1 LTAGS
6 APTAAVARPPAAEAR
21 RLTGPNLYAAAAGVV
36 LDVAWPADVGGAAVR
51 RAADAWREAF
61 AALATR
67 LDWPAP
73 AFAVRDAPGPRDRL
87 VSHFAAAP
95 VDQLDAAVEAAE
107 LAWRAAGGAPP
118 GSAEVDAL
126 AARAAAG
133 RSPRLAA
140 LLGAAD
146 ARGLVTCW
154 DDEALTLGAGARGRT
169 WPAGALPD
177 ADAVDWDAVGGV
189 PLALVTGS
197 NGKTTTTRIVAAALR
212 AAGHVVG
219 TSSTDGVRVAGAGAD
234 AELEAGDWAG
244 PGGAR
249 LVLRD
254 PRVTAAV
261 LETARGGVLRR
272 GLAVRR
278 ADAACVTNIAA
289 DHFGEYGVRT
299 LDDLADAKLVVARAL
314 EATRGPLVL
323 SADDP
328 TLRGRAAR
336 LAAAPY
342 PVCWTVARADDPA
355 AHELVAAHAAAGG
368 RACRVRDGVVEWH
381 DGGAWHT
388 VAAVADVPL
397 ADGGRA
403 PHNLANAVTAVAL
416 AASLGAPLAAVAAAL
431 RAFGRDAADNPGRLE
446 LVQVGDVAALV
457 DYAHNPAGLTALLDA
472 AGALPAARRLL
483 VLGQAGDRDDE
494 ALADLARAAWA
505 HGSVDRVLLKE
516 VPAMQRGRAPGEV
529 PGVLRRA
536 LTDAGAPPAAVE
548 PAVAP
553 DEGDAVRRALAWARP
568 GDLLVLP
575 LHVERAALVAWLRA
589 LGAAGWRAGAPVP
602 AAPAPA

>member
-1 LTAGS
+1 MTAGP
-6 APTAAVARPPAAEAR
+6 APAAAVARPPAAEAR

-36 LDVAWPADVGGAAVR
+36 LDATWPADVGGAAVR

-61 AALATR
+61 AALAAR

-87 VSHFAAAP
+87 VSHYAAAP

-126 AARAAAG
+126 AARAAAA
-133 RSPRLAA
+133 RRPRLAA

-177 ADAVDWDAVGGV
+177 ADAVDWAAVGGV

-254 PRVTAAV
+254 RRVTAAV

-314 EATRGPLVL
+314 EATGGPLVL

-328 TLRGRAAR
+328 TLRRRAAR

-388 VAAVADVPL
+388 VAAVVDVPL
-397 ADGGRA
+397 ADRGRA
-403 PHNLANAVTAVAL
+403 PHNLANAVTAAAL

-505 HGSVDRVLLKE
+505 HGTVDRVLLKE

-536 LTDAGAPPAAVE
+536 LTDAGAPSAAVE

-553 DEGDAVRRALAWARP
+553 DEGDAVRRALAWARA

-575 LHVERAALVAWLRA
+575 LHVERAALVGWLRA

-602 AAPAPA
+602 VAPAPA